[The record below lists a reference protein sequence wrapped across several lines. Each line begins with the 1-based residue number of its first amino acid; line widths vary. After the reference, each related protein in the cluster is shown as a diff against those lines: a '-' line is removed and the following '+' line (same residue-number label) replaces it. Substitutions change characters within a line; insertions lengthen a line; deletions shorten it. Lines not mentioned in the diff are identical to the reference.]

1 MDLKFSLALEFRLIT
16 LLDTEV
22 EWVDLEL
29 DRLQIYPI
37 VPIADCPDCE
47 NSRLWGRLWVLPIVK
62 SGYLIMNTTISMLR
76 KYAHRLLKW

>member
-47 NSRLWGRLWVLPIVK
+47 NSRL
-62 SGYLIMNTTISMLR
+62 
-76 KYAHRLLKW
+76 